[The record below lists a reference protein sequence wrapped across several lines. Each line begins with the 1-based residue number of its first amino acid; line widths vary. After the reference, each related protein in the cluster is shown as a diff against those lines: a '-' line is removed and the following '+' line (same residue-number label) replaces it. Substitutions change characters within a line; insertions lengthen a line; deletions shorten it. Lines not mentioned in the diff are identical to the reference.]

1 MDFEDCLKK
10 MAREG
15 GSDLYLTTGAPPSA
29 KFNGELRP
37 LSSDALPP
45 GRTKEL
51 ANQLMDDQQR
61 REFDEKLEMNLAVS
75 LSGIGRFRVNIFK
88 QRNEVGMVVRYIV
101 VDIPSMNALGLP
113 SIASDL
119 ICQKRGLLLV
129 VGATGSGK
137 STSLASLIDHR
148 NSTMG
153 GHIVTIED
161 PVEFIHRHKKSIVN
175 QRELGVDTRSWDNA
189 LKNTLRQAPD
199 VIYIGEIRDR
209 ATMEYAMS
217 FAETGHLC
225 VSTLHANN
233 ANQALERIIN
243 FFPEER
249 HAQLLMDLS
258 LNLIGVLSQRLIVSS
273 AGARCAA
280 IEVLL
285 ASPLVKDLIL
295 QGDIL
300 SLKEVMEKSVD
311 QGMKTFDQ
319 ALLGLFHA
327 GKISEEEALRNA
339 DSANNLDSK
348 LSSPTTGVWA
358 VAAGYRWR
366 APTKIRSLI
375 QPEGCP
381 RRALTV

>member
-1 MDFEDCLKK
+1 MDFEDCLKT

-37 LSSDALPP
+37 LSSDALRP

-327 GKISEEEALRNA
+327 GQISEEEALRNA
-339 DSANNLDSK
+339 DSANNLRLKIK
-348 LSSPTTGVWA
+348 LANDGRMGGGSGL
-358 VAAGYRWR
+358 
-366 APTKIRSLI
+366 SL
-375 QPEGCP
+375 EGSD
-381 RRALTV
+381 

>member
-1 MDFEDCLKK
+1 MDFEDCLKT

-113 SIASDL
+113 RIASDL

-327 GKISEEEALRNA
+327 GEISEEEALRNA
-339 DSANNLDSK
+339 DSANNLRLKIK
-348 LSSPTTGVWA
+348 LANDGHVGGSGSLSLESSD
-358 VAAGYRWR
+358 
-366 APTKIRSLI
+366 
-375 QPEGCP
+375 
-381 RRALTV
+381 

>member
-1 MDFEDCLKK
+1 MDFEDCLKT

-88 QRNEVGMVVRYIV
+88 QRNEVGIVVRYIV

-339 DSANNLDSK
+339 DSANNLRLKIK
-348 LSSPTTGVWA
+348 LANDGRMA

-366 APTKIRSLI
+366 PPTKIRSLI